1 MSLKVRQI
9 VSCLF
14 VMLGGD
20 GKLSKLTLKQ
30 KRFAD
35 EYIISANATAA
46 AIKAGY
52 SKKTARSIG
61 QENLT
66 KPDIKAYID
75 ERLEKLE
82 SEKIATQEEV
92 LQYLT
97 SIMRGDQQEKMLISV
112 GEFGQKIVDIDVGA
126 KDRIKAAE
134 LLGKRY
140 RLFTDKVEMDVSSD
154 VTINVGEWDDD

>member
-1 MSLKVRQI
+1 MSTSSQLTRQQ
-9 VSCLF
+9 L
-14 VMLGGD
+14 L
-20 GKLSKLTLKQ
+20 LKQ
-30 KRFAD
+30 G
-35 EYIISANATAA
+35 IV
-46 AIKAGY
+46 
-52 SKKTARSIG
+52 KKTARSIG

-97 SIMRGDQQEKMLISV
+97 SIMRGDQQEKTLISV

>member
-1 MSLKVRQI
+1 M
-9 VSCLF
+9 
-14 VMLGGD
+14 
-20 GKLSKLTLKQ
+20 SKLTLKQ

-75 ERLEKLE
+75 ERFEKLE

-97 SIMRGDQQEKMLISV
+97 SIMRGDQQEKTLISV

>member
-1 MSLKVRQI
+1 
-9 VSCLF
+9 
-14 VMLGGD
+14 MLGGD

-97 SIMRGDQQEKMLISV
+97 SIMRGDQQEKTLISV

-154 VTINVGEWDDD
+154 VTLNVGEWDDD